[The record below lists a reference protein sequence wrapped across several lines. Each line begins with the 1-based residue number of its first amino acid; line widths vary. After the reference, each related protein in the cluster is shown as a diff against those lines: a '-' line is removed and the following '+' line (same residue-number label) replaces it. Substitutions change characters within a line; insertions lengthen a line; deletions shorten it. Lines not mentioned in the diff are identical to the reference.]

1 MSTKRRMLI
10 NATQMEEIRVA
21 IVDDHKLFD
30 LDIQS
35 SHKLQKKA
43 NIYKAKI
50 SRIEPSLNAVFVDYG
65 AERHGFLPIKE
76 LAPEW
81 LSKPIESNADI
92 RSALKEGQEII
103 IQIDKEERG
112 NKGAAVTT
120 FITLAGCYL
129 VLMPNN
135 QKAGGV
141 SRRIEGDDRQ
151 QLKSALNNLVLP
163 ESMGV
168 IARTAGLGRTQEE
181 LQWDLDALLKLWDTV
196 KIEADRQ
203 AAPFLIYQES
213 DVILRSVRDYL
224 RQDIDEIIVDD
235 KETYN
240 RVLEYV
246 KRLRPDFLNRMKYYD
261 KDVSLFSHYGI
272 ESQIETAYQREIT
285 LPSGGSIVIDYT
297 EALTSIDINSARA
310 TKGGDI
316 EETALHTNL
325 EAAVEIAR
333 QLKLRDLGGL
343 IVIDFIDM
351 SSSRNQRE
359 VENRLSDAVKHDRA
373 RIQIGKIS
381 RFGLLE
387 MSRQR
392 IRPSLDESSSYVCPR
407 CSGQGTIRGVESLSL
422 SITRLIKEEALR
434 PDTLEVQVQLPIS
447 VATFLLNEKRHLLA
461 NIESQNKI
469 RIILLPNPS
478 LETPHYEL
486 SRTTKLGES
495 SVTSYL
501 LNKPIQEQEHTA
513 TSKPLAIE
521 QPAIRTIDIIAA
533 PQTKR
538 SLLSSI
544 SKLYQSLFGPGQPA
558 KAAANTPVRS
568 NASQNRGRDQ
578 ARSQNNRRRDNNR
591 PERKEGEVAQRNNN
605 NKRKP
610 RVETPATASDATR
623 KPEPQKPGQN
633 PRQNRNP
640 NARSQNTNRPNRTAE
655 TRTGNSAPAQQALNP
670 APVQQVPSQAPAPV
684 QQAPAPVQQA
694 QAPHSVAESK
704 PAAVTP
710 QAKGPTVQDILAKSS
725 ILSDQNAKQT
735 ETAAE
740 LKTQAPVKLNK
751 EEVVSVTTLSPE
763 QAKEI
768 IAKSNEARAERVETV
783 QRSSYT
789 QQSHNLNI
797 EVAVIDNNKPAQQA

>member
-1 MSTKRRMLI
+1 MLSKRRMLI
-10 NATQMEEIRVA
+10 NATQVEEIRVA

-35 SHKLQKKA
+35 SHRLQKKA
-43 NIYKAKI
+43 NIYKARI

-65 AERHGFLPIKE
+65 ADRHGFLPIKE
-76 LAPEW
+76 IAQEY

-112 NKGAAVTT
+112 NKGAAITT
-120 FITLAGCYL
+120 YITLAGCYL

-151 QLKSALNNLVLP
+151 QLKTAMSNLVLP
-163 ESMGV
+163 DSMGV
-168 IARTAGLGRTQEE
+168 IARTAGLGRTAEE

-196 KIEADRQ
+196 NLEAEKQ

-240 RVLEYV
+240 RVMEYV
-246 KRLRPDFLNRMKYYD
+246 KRLRPDFLDRMKFYD
-261 KDVSLFSHYGI
+261 KEISLFSHYAI

-285 LPSGGSIVIDYT
+285 LPLGGSIVIDYT

-316 EETALHTNL
+316 EETALQTNL

-351 SSSRNQRE
+351 SSARNQRD
-359 VENRLSDAVKHDRA
+359 VENKLTEAVKQDRA

-407 CSGQGTIRGVESLSL
+407 CTGQGTIRGVESLSL

-434 PDTLEVQVQLPIS
+434 PDTLEIQIQLPIS
-447 VATFLLNEKRHLLA
+447 VATFLLNEKRHLMASL
-461 NIESQNKI
+461 ETQYKI

-478 LETPHYEL
+478 LETPHYVIT
-486 SRTTKLGES
+486 RHTKLGES

-501 LNKPIQEQEHTA
+501 LTKPIQEQEHAA
-513 TSKPLAIE
+513 TSKHVTPE
-521 QPAIRTIDIIAA
+521 KPAIRTIDIIAA
-533 PQTKR
+533 PHTKNT
-538 SLLSSI
+538 LLSSI
-544 SKLYQSLFGPGQPA
+544 SKLIQGLFGAGKTA
-558 KAAANTPVRS
+558 KVAANTPVRPS
-568 NASQNRGRDQ
+568 N
-578 ARSQNNRRRDNNR
+578 QNNRNRNNNNRNGQNRPRPAPTNR
-591 PERKEGEVAQRNNN
+591 PERKDEVDASTGAIV
-605 NKRKP
+605 NK
-610 RVETPATASDATR
+610 
-623 KPEPQKPGQN
+623 
-633 PRQNRNP
+633 NP
-640 NARSQNTNRPNRTAE
+640 NARRKPAIKTEGAPEARRPDAAPRTNTNPRQGNRGPRPQGNRPARSNE
-655 TRTGNSAPAQQALNP
+655 PKISGQVIEHAAAPSHTPSP
-670 APVQQVPSQAPAPV
+670 APVVQASVVQAPVVHAPV
-684 QQAPAPVQQA
+684 VETPVV
-694 QAPHSVAESK
+694 HK
-704 PAAVTP
+704 PVKA
-710 QAKGPTVQDILAKSS
+710 GPTVQEVLARSS
-725 ILSDQNAKQT
+725 LLSDNSAKQT
-735 ETAAE
+735 ETVA
-740 LKTQAPVKLNK
+740 TNQTPAPKKLNR
-751 EEVVSVTTLSPE
+751 EEVVSQTTFTAE
-763 QAKEI
+763 QAKAI
-768 IAKSNEARAERVETV
+768 MAKNSSATAQRVETAQSSNYV
-783 QRSSYT
+783 QQT
-789 QQSHNLNI
+789 HNLSAV
-797 EVAVIDNNKPAQQA
+797 VAVVDKK

>member
-50 SRIEPSLNAVFVDYG
+50 SRIEPSLNAIFVDYG
-65 AERHGFLPIKE
+65 AERHGFLPVKE
-76 LAPEW
+76 IAPEYF
-81 LSKPIESNADI
+81 SKPIESNADI

-120 FITLAGCYL
+120 YITLAGCYL

-151 QLKSALNNLVLP
+151 QLKTALNSLVLP
-163 ESMGV
+163 DSMGV

-196 KIEADRQ
+196 KIEADKQ
-203 AAPFLIYQES
+203 HAPFLIYQES

-235 KETYN
+235 KETYG

-246 KRLRPDFLNRMKYYD
+246 KRLRPDFLNRMKFYD
-261 KDVSLFSHYGI
+261 KEVSLFSHYGI

-285 LPSGGSIVIDYT
+285 LPSGGAVVIDYT

-316 EETALHTNL
+316 EETALQTNL

-351 SSSRNQRE
+351 SSTRNQRE
-359 VENRLSDAVKHDRA
+359 VENRLTEAVKQDRA
-373 RIQIGKIS
+373 RIQIAKIS

-392 IRPSLDESSSYVCPR
+392 LRPSLDESSSYVCPR

-422 SITRLIKEEALR
+422 SIVRLIKEEALR
-434 PDTLEVQVQLPIS
+434 SDTLEVQIQLPIS
-447 VATFLLNEKRHLLA
+447 VATYLLNEKRHVLA
-461 NIESQNKI
+461 SIETQNKI

-486 SRTTKLGES
+486 TRTTRLGES
-495 SVTSYL
+495 SVTSYM
-501 LNKPIQEQEHTA
+501 LNKPIQEQQHEA
-513 TSKPLAIE
+513 TSKPLVIE
-521 QPAIRTIDIIAA
+521 QPAIRNIDIIAA
-533 PQTKR
+533 PQHK
-538 SLLSSI
+538 
-544 SKLYQSLFGPGQPA
+544 KSLFGRLYESLFGAVQQNKP
-558 KAAANTPVRS
+558 AANTPSANKPAHNNRQRDNRS
-568 NASQNRGRDQ
+568 SQN
-578 ARSQNNRRRDNNR
+578 NNRRRDASNPR
-591 PERKEGEVAQRNNN
+591 PERKDQNNR
-605 NKRKP
+605 RKP
-610 RVETPATASDATR
+610 GTDRRAEQ
-623 KPEPQKPGQN
+623 QKTGQN
-633 PRQNRNP
+633 PRPQNKGP
-640 NARSQNTNRPNRTAE
+640 RSQNNNNRVNKAAE
-655 TRTGNSAPAQQALNP
+655 VKATSPAIEKPVTQAAPIVAQQP
-670 APVQQVPSQAPAPV
+670 IIDSMPVIAKPV
-684 QQAPAPVQQA
+684 I
-694 QAPHSVAESK
+694 
-704 PAAVTP
+704 AA
-710 QAKGPTVQDILAKSS
+710 GPTVQEVLAKGS
-725 ILSDQNAKQT
+725 ILSDHNARQT
-735 ETAAE
+735 ETVAD

-751 EEVVSVTTLSPE
+751 EEVVSVTKLSPE
-763 QAKEI
+763 QAREI
-768 IAKSNEARAERVETV
+768 VAKSNNAKAERIETKEAPTTPPQHKLNVE
-783 QRSSYT
+783 
-789 QQSHNLNI
+789 I
-797 EVAVIDNNKPAQQA
+797 AVLDKNKPQA